1 MNRTSIILAISML
14 LFCCIACE
22 DEDELSPSGLDT
34 DRVQDLLDWSN
45 PVVKKY
51 YGDYGVALM
60 TDFDENL
67 DIKFNF
73 YESWANS
80 FWKNMEIGKMERKS
94 ECDSAITVLDTAV
107 FRYFKDELEFQG
119 EVYHSD
125 FKKKYFP
132 NKILITNKLIVGSDV
147 SGLIMQTV
155 NRPSKTGVG
164 STFCQ
169 SNDNAIVVNLESG
182 MLNIS
187 PEKFEQVTKAILYV
201 MIVYAFDKYDLYS
214 MVPDAFYEFSKPYY
228 GKRIYQLQEEAG
240 EEKSHA
246 VARSEW
252 VETYHMIATSVAPT
266 DNMNGMLAESSIPD
280 ARRDVCICIDH
291 LINPET
297 IDGARVETENAHFV
311 YHLSPQCSIK
321 MWYIAQT
328 LIKLGIDVMAI
339 SPDPN
344 FRKFI
349 STKTQE
355 YIDDL
360 TNNLL

>member
-51 YGDYGVALM
+51 YRDYGVALM

-80 FWKNMEIGKMERKS
+80 FWKKMEIGKMERKS

-155 NRPSKTGVG
+155 NRPSKTGLVLL
-164 STFCQ
+164 F
-169 SNDNAIVVNLESG
+169 
-182 MLNIS
+182 
-187 PEKFEQVTKAILYV
+187 
-201 MIVYAFDKYDLYS
+201 
-214 MVPDAFYEFSKPYY
+214 
-228 GKRIYQLQEEAG
+228 
-240 EEKSHA
+240 
-246 VARSEW
+246 
-252 VETYHMIATSVAPT
+252 
-266 DNMNGMLAESSIPD
+266 
-280 ARRDVCICIDH
+280 
-291 LINPET
+291 
-297 IDGARVETENAHFV
+297 ARVMT
-311 YHLSPQCSIK
+311 
-321 MWYIAQT
+321 M
-328 LIKLGIDVMAI
+328 
-339 SPDPN
+339 
-344 FRKFI
+344 R
-349 STKTQE
+349 
-355 YIDDL
+355 
-360 TNNLL
+360 